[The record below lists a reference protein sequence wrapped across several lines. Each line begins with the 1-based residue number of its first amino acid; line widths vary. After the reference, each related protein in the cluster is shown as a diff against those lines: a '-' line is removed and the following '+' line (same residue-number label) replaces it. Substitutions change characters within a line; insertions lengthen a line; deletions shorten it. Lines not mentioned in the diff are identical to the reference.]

1 MLVGMVFKART
12 MHSWSDV
19 SYTLSFLWIYK
30 LTMFC
35 GSFPILYGKP
45 WALVQTFQT
54 QRAFLFCP
62 DRVAVLALYGLFR
75 TLSSAFIATNTL
87 VLHHLE
93 MLCLA
98 LVSVGEVIPVSQ
110 PMGETQII
118 EVADLAVHSHFRYL
132 GNALFCLFC
141 YSQAFLVIRHVK
153 YRSPDIHH
161 SYNIFCIKPQS
172 FVLQ

>member
-1 MLVGMVFKART
+1 
-12 MHSWSDV
+12 
-19 SYTLSFLWIYK
+19 
-30 LTMFC
+30 MFC

-118 EVADLAVHSHFRYL
+118 EVADLAGHSHFRYL
-132 GNALFCLFC
+132 GNALFLPLLLFASISRDSTRQISESRHPPFLQ
-141 YSQAFLVIRHVK
+141 YILHQATILCSSVILA
-153 YRSPDIHH
+153 SCNAPDQLW
-161 SYNIFCIKPQS
+161 FRM
-172 FVLQ
+172 